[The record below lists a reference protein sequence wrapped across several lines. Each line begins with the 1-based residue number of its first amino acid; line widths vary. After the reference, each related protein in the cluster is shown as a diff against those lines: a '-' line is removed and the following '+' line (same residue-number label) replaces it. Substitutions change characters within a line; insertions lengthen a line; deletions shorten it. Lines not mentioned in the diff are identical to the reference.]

1 MFIIWWCINS
11 WSFVVT
17 VRNIFVEHCVT
28 VVATLRDSGRGAS
41 CDLVWGMLVWT
52 SELAETAHMTY

>member
-1 MFIIWWCINS
+1 M
-11 WSFVVT
+11 VT
-17 VRNIFVEHCVT
+17 VRNIFVVHCVT

-41 CDLVWGMLVWT
+41 CDLVWGMIVWT